1 MLLFATTATTGPSS
15 VVHQAARMVAEAK
28 LARREQFSATD
39 ATQLVQLNGEVN
51 AANAQVPVTCP
62 MLWIIA
68 SALSRSLPPGR
79 RTSLAGCQARTLFE
93 AANRSAGAGTNRSGG
108 EICRS
113 LSISV
118 ASTAP
123 HFCTAPCAMH
133 RVPPGACPYPH
144 SRAYRRLRAG
154 LFPSVSCCRSC
165 WSIS

>member
-93 AANRSAGAGTNRSGG
+93 SANRSAGAGTNPSGG
-108 EICRS
+108 ENCRS
-113 LSISV
+113 LSRALPRI
-118 ASTAP
+118 
-123 HFCTAPCAMH
+123 FCTVSCAMH
-133 RVPPGACPYPH
+133 RVAPGACPYPH

-165 WSIS
+165 WSVS